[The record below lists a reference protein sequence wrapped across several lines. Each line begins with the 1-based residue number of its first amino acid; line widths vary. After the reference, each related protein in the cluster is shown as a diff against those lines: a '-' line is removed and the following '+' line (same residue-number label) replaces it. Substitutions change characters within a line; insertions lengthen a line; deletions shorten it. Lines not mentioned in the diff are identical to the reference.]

1 MQRRRRIKQTISLH
15 DRLAA
20 WAKAARELAD
30 ALPAG
35 PERDALLRKARR
47 ADTASHLQDWLDS
60 AGLQPPTK

>member
-1 MQRRRRIKQTISLH
+1 MQRRRRNKQTVSLH

-20 WAKAARELAD
+20 WAIAARELAG

-35 PERDALLRKARR
+35 PERDTLLRKARR

-60 AGLQPPTK
+60 TGLQPPK